1 MRDVNY
7 GSSDDGEV
15 EARVVL
21 RVPGEPDK
29 PVVVKMPKWAVPRKG
44 GGK

>member
-1 MRDVNY
+1 MRD
-7 GSSDDGEV
+7 GDGDEV

-29 PVVVKMPKWAVPRKG
+29 PVVVRMPRWAVPRKG
-44 GGK
+44 GVK